1 MQVWRSRALDAQR
14 VAVKTSGPKIPGT
27 VPGLMNGDSSTAPVL
42 PPPGPVTPGNGEE
55 GPGVSP
61 QQASVSEL
69 PASSKVISSSPSRL
83 NAAEAVILGTQVSRK
98 ASMSASAEAPLA
110 WLVHGKS

>member
-1 MQVWRSRALDAQR
+1 LYSTPL
-14 VAVKTSGPKIPGT
+14 I
-27 VPGLMNGDSSTAPVL
+27 VPGLMNGDSSTAPTL

-69 PASSKVISSSPSRL
+69 PASSKMISSSPFRL
-83 NAAEAVILGTQVSRK
+83 NASEDVILGTQVSRK

-110 WLVHGKS
+110 WLVQGKS